1 MTSRGSS
8 SGGPRC
14 WDPRAIISPAVPA
27 AGSVDFLAE
36 SDDGIFTTTPCLFYL
51 IYTPNITG

>member
-1 MTSRGSS
+1 MLGPSQ
-8 SGGPRC
+8 GGLSDRQ
-14 WDPRAIISPAVPA
+14 AIIIPAVPA
-27 AGSVDFLAE
+27 VGSVDFLTE